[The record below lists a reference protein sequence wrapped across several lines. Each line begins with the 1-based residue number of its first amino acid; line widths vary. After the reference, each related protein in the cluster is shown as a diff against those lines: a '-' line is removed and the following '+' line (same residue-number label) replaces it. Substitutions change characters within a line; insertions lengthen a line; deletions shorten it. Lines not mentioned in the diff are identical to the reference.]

1 MLSIIVAVGKNL
13 EIGKD
18 NKMLWYIPEELE
30 HFKNITKGHTV
41 IMGRKTF
48 DSIGK
53 ILPDRKNIVL
63 SRKGLDK
70 KGLDIE
76 VFNNFDEIEKYKEE
90 KEEYF
95 IIGGSQIYKEALK
108 RNIVSKMYVSHIDY
122 INKDATEYFPK
133 IDDSW
138 IKLNKQVYNG
148 WIFCEYIR
156 RNDYDEFNGWE

>member
-95 IIGGSQIYKEALK
+95 IIGGSQIY
-108 RNIVSKMYVSHIDY
+108 
-122 INKDATEYFPK
+122 
-133 IDDSW
+133 
-138 IKLNKQVYNG
+138 
-148 WIFCEYIR
+148 
-156 RNDYDEFNGWE
+156 

>member
-95 IIGGSQIYKEALK
+95 IIGG
-108 RNIVSKMYVSHIDY
+108 
-122 INKDATEYFPK
+122 
-133 IDDSW
+133 
-138 IKLNKQVYNG
+138 
-148 WIFCEYIR
+148 
-156 RNDYDEFNGWE
+156 